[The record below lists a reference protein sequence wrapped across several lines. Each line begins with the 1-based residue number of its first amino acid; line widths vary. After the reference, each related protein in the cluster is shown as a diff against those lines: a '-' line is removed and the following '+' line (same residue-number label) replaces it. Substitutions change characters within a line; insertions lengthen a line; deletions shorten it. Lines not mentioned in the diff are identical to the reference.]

1 MTVEAATGQL
11 MRLMHAELEGSHHF
25 APEAIEMADVF
36 GPEDSNS
43 HVNKDTS
50 QVTDR
55 EAAFPSLH
63 PSKDLCSHA
72 ERQYAAVVLDTIK
85 DNYIQ

>member
-1 MTVEAATGQL
+1 
-11 MRLMHAELEGSHHF
+11 MRLKHAELEGSHHF
-25 APEAIEMADVF
+25 APEASEMADVF

-43 HVNKDTS
+43 HVNIDTS

-72 ERQYAAVVLDTIK
+72 DRGNMLLLCWTLSRTIIYN
-85 DNYIQ
+85 DFNL